1 MSIAEEIDAPTK
13 EITIKKQVIISE
25 DRSITI
31 QLPIEVPPGEAVVR
45 MMIEYEKPK
54 NRVSELRGTS
64 KGKIWMADDF
74 DAPLEDFGDSKAI
87 CASDEE
93 KAELRAA
100 LNPKKITPALLE
112 LAGSLAG
119 SETFAGDPVAI
130 IREIRDEW

>member
-1 MSIAEEIDAPTK
+1 MSTLIKDIVIPDDRHITLDIELPPEVPVGDASITL
-13 EITIKKQVIISE
+13 TIKPAEKREHRLAELFGSGK
-25 DRSITI
+25 DD
-31 QLPIEVPPGEAVVR
+31 EV
-45 MMIEYEKPK
+45 
-54 NRVSELRGTS
+54 
-64 KGKIWMADDF
+64 WMADDF